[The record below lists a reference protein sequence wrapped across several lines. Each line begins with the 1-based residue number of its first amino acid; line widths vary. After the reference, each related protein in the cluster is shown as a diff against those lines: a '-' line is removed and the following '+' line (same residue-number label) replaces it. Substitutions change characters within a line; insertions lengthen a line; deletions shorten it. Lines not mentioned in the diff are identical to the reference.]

1 MQKNNIVDKLISIK
15 QQVSELGIEFL
26 ETKMPVE
33 LRDIGI
39 VLKPFIDISESFD
52 KSIKKLISDDISE
65 SIPKTNTLKNG

>member
-1 MQKNNIVDKLISIK
+1 MQKNNIVDKLVSIK
-15 QQVSELGIEFL
+15 QQVSELGIEYL

-39 VLKPFIDISESFD
+39 VLKTFIDLSDSFD

-65 SIPKTNTLKNG
+65 SIPKSNTLKS